1 MLFRSI
7 IKDEI
12 MGTNDTQMLG
22 SRESVSSIRYSGDGT
37 LKVNI
42 VKNEGDLEYT
52 QAGIGIIRSVDSKYG
67 RSITIGQ
74 DEKYNNSKKIFSQIE
89 DEDIEYSSR

>member
-1 MLFRSI
+1 
-7 IKDEI
+7 

-22 SRESVSSIRYSGDGT
+22 NRESVSSIKYSGDGT

-52 QAGIGIIRSVDSKYG
+52 QEGLGIIIHTDAKYG
-67 RSITIGQ
+67 RSITVGP
-74 DEKYNNSKKIFSQIE
+74 DEKYNNPKKIFSQIE